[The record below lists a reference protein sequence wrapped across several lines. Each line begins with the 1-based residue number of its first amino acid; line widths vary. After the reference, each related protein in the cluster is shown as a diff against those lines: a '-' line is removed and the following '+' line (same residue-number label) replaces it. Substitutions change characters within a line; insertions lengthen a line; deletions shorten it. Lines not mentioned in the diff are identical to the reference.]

1 MGASSFCPRNRSA
14 GARHRRRTGTESS
27 GGRLLGMSLRPAQSL
42 LAPSILSADF
52 ARLAD
57 ALAMLQRAPRCIVHV
72 DVMDGRFVPNITIG
86 MPVVAALRKET
97 RLVLDCHLMIAEP
110 ARYALEFVQAG
121 ADWVS
126 IHQEADP
133 HCHRT
138 LGAIRAAGAKAGI
151 VLNPGTP
158 VEALTDLV
166 GSFDFA
172 LLMSVNPGFGGQ
184 SFIPRVLDKVR
195 RLDAMRT
202 GSGQPFLIQVDGGV
216 GPDNAAA
223 LVAAGA
229 DVLVAG
235 NAVFKAG
242 DPLQAISALLAAMD
256 AGR

>member
-1 MGASSFCPRNRSA
+1 
-14 GARHRRRTGTESS
+14 
-27 GGRLLGMSLRPAQSL
+27 MSLRPPQPL

-52 ARLAD
+52 TRLAD
-57 ALAMLQRAPRCIVHV
+57 ALALLGAAGRCLVHV
-72 DVMDGRFVPNITIG
+72 DVMDGRFVPNITLG
-86 MPVVAALRKET
+86 MPVVAALRRET
-97 RLVLDCHLMIAEP
+97 ALVLDCHLMIAEP
-110 ARYALEFVQAG
+110 SRYALEFVKAG

-138 LGAIRAAGAKAGI
+138 LGAIRQAGAKAGI

-166 GSFDFA
+166 GAFDFA

-184 SFIPRVLDKVR
+184 AFIPRTLDKIR
-195 RLDAMRT
+195 RLDALRRSA
-202 GSGQPFLIQVDGGV
+202 GEPFTIQVDGGV

-235 NAVFKAG
+235 NAVFGSA
-242 DPLQAISALLAAMD
+242 DPVAAIRGLVAEMD
-256 AGR
+256 AARV

>member
-1 MGASSFCPRNRSA
+1 M
-14 GARHRRRTGTESS
+14 T
-27 GGRLLGMSLRPAQSL
+27 RPQPL

-52 ARLAD
+52 ARLAES
-57 ALAMLQRAPRCIVHV
+57 LQVLGDRCVVHV
-72 DVMDGRFVPNITIG
+72 DVMDGRFVPNLTLG

-97 RLVLDCHLMIAEP
+97 RLPLDCHLMIVEP
-110 ARYALEFVQAG
+110 SKYALEFVKAG

-133 HCHRT
+133 HAHRT
-138 LGAIRAAGAKAGI
+138 LTAIREAGAKAGI

-158 VEALTDLV
+158 VETLTDLV
-166 GSFDFA
+166 GVFDFV

-195 RLDAMRT
+195 RLDALRREREAD
-202 GSGQPFLIQVDGGV
+202 FFIQVDGGV
-216 GPDNAAA
+216 GPGNAGA

-235 NAVFKAG
+235 NAVFKAP
-242 DPLQAISALLAAMD
+242 DPRAAIAGLLKAMD
-256 AGR
+256 A